1 MLNKATSTWL
11 SMDWLNS
18 GEHIWTEGVFI
29 IDTTTHV
36 PATRHN
42 YVDDDKYN
50 SLFGTVTKCA
60 LHYLIGLYSGN
71 E

>member
-1 MLNKATSTWL
+1 MRNLPSIVL
-11 SMDWLNS
+11 
-18 GEHIWTEGVFI
+18 
-29 IDTTTHV
+29 

-50 SLFGTVTKCA
+50 SLFGIVTNCNCSTLSA
-60 LHYLIGLYSGN
+60 RFVFSN